1 MLHTAKFSSA
11 AYAGIKNVTVIG
23 GGQMGSGIAQVIAQK
38 GQNVSLIDVSEDV
51 LKKSKETITKSL
63 KKIGKSMYKEKTE
76 EAEKFVE
83 SSLRQIQF
91 STDLPGAASK
101 SDLVLE
107 AIAEDPELKRKVFAS
122 IDKVAPERTIF
133 GTNTSSIPVRDIS
146 VAVERKDRFTGIHFF
161 NPVPVMQLVELV
173 RTDTVSDAT
182 YNTLLEW
189 LKSID
194 RKAISCKDTPGF
206 IVNRLLFPF
215 LAEAVKMYERGDAEL
230 KDIDLAMKLGLKH
243 PMGPIELS
251 DWIGHDTIVS
261 CNSVWRALHPG
272 NPVFEPLKSQMKL
285 VEEGKLGFKTGEGY
299 YKYK

>member
-1 MLHTAKFSSA
+1 MLHTARFSSA
-11 AYAGIKNVTVIG
+11 AFVGIKHVTVIG

-38 GQNVSLIDVSEDV
+38 GQNVSLIDVSEEA

-63 KKIGKSMYKEKTE
+63 KKVAKSRYKEKTE
-76 EAEKFVE
+76 EADKFVE
-83 SSLRQIQF
+83 NSLRQIEF
-91 STDLPGAASK
+91 TTDLLGVASQ

-107 AIAEDPELKRKVFAS
+107 AIAEDPKLKREVFAS

-146 VAVERKDRFTGIHFF
+146 AAVERKDRFTGVHFF

-182 YNTLLEW
+182 YNTLMEW
-189 LKSID
+189 VKSID
-194 RKAISCKDTPGF
+194 RKPISCKDTPGF

-215 LAEAVKMYERGDAEL
+215 LSEAIKMYERGDAEL

-243 PMGPIELS
+243 PMGPIELA
-251 DWIGHDTIVS
+251 DWIGHDTIAS
-261 CNSVWRALHPG
+261 SNAVWRDLHPG
-272 NPVFEPLKSQMKL
+272 NPVFAPLKSQLKL

-299 YKYK
+299 HKYN

>member
-1 MLHTAKFSSA
+1 MLHTARFSSA
-11 AYAGIKNVTVIG
+11 AFSGIKNVTVIG

-38 GQNVSLIDVSEDV
+38 GQNVSLIDVSEEA
-51 LKKSKETITKSL
+51 LKKSKQTITKGL
-63 KKIGKSMYKEKTE
+63 KKVAKTLYKENPE
-76 EAEKFVE
+76 EGEKFVE
-83 SSLRQIQF
+83 NSLRQIQF
-91 STDLPGAASK
+91 STDLSGAASE

-133 GTNTSSIPVRDIS
+133 GTNTSSIPVRDLS
-146 VAVERKDRFTGIHFF
+146 VAVERKDRFTGVHFF

-173 RTDTVSDAT
+173 RADTVSDAT
-182 YNTLLEW
+182 YNTLFEW

-194 RKAISCKDTPGF
+194 RKPISCKDTPGF

-215 LAEAVKMYERGDAEL
+215 LSEAIKMYERGDAEL

-243 PMGPIELS
+243 PMGPIELA

-261 CNSVWRALHPG
+261 CNAVWRDLHPG
-272 NPVFEPLKSQMKL
+272 DPVFTPLKSQLKL

-299 YKYK
+299 HKYK